1 MYDYYLDPN
10 AGLYGLRSGSEA
22 VHAMYDPLEGN
33 ILIANNSFVPQHDN
47 MLRIT
52 AYDMK
57 GNSKILTQVLTY
69 VEPTSIRKILS
80 IQNHINELA
89 SKEGMFIAVQL
100 LNLNQEIVSDN
111 FYWLPDSMG
120 NYSGLQLIKEAKIT
134 ASAKKVS
141 NTEIIL
147 TLSNKQ
153 NNPVSFFNR
162 ISLIDTHTKKRLLP
176 SFYSDNYISVVPGGE
191 KTITISYDQ
200 LKNAE
205 TVIEIE
211 GWNTSK
217 QTLDIK

>member
-1 MYDYYLDPN
+1 
-10 AGLYGLRSGSEA
+10 
-22 VHAMYDPLEGN
+22 
-33 ILIANNSFVPQHDN
+33 
-47 MLRIT
+47 
-52 AYDMK
+52 
-57 GNSKILTQVLTY
+57 
-69 VEPTSIRKILS
+69 
-80 IQNHINELA
+80 
-89 SKEGMFIAVQL
+89 MFIAVQL